1 MAKNNRVGGII
12 EIKVDGV
19 LYAAKGS
26 FTYNMGANKRE
37 AVVGADVVHGYKEM
51 PQAAKLE
58 GALTDRS
65 DLDVKT
71 ILNLKGATAT
81 LSLANGKVIVFKDA
95 WYSGDGNIT
104 TEEGEI
110 ELKMEAISAEEIR

>member
-1 MAKNNRVGGII
+1 MNNRVGGII

-26 FTYNMGANKRE
+26 WTYNLGANKRE
-37 AVVGADVVHGYKEM
+37 AVLGADVVHGYKESV
-51 PQAAKLE
+51 QAPKLE
-58 GALTDRS
+58 GAITDRG

-71 ILNLKGATAT
+71 ILNLKSATAT
-81 LSLANGKVIVFKDA
+81 LKLANDKIIVFKDA

-110 ELKMEAISAEEIR
+110 EFKMEALNAEEIR

>member
-1 MAKNNRVGGII
+1 MNRVGGII

-26 FTYNMGANKRE
+26 FTYNLGANKRE
-37 AVVGADVVHGYKEM
+37 AVIGADVVHGYKEM

-58 GALTDRS
+58 GALTDRA
-65 DLDVKT
+65 DMDVKT
-71 ILNLKGATAT
+71 ILNLKGVTAT
-81 LSLANGKVIVFKDA
+81 LSLANGKIIVFKDA

-110 ELKMEAISAEEIR
+110 ELKMEAISAEEVR

>member
-65 DLDVKT
+65 DMDVKT
-71 ILNLKGATAT
+71 ILNLKGVTAT
-81 LSLANGKVIVFKDA
+81 LSLANGKIIVFKDA

>member
-1 MAKNNRVGGII
+1 MANQRVGGII

-26 FTYNMGANKRE
+26 WTYNLGANKRE
-37 AVVGADVVHGYKEM
+37 AVMGADVVHGYKESV
-51 PQAAKLE
+51 QAPKLE
-58 GALTDRS
+58 GAITDRG

-81 LSLANGKVIVFKDA
+81 LKLANDKIIVFKDA

-110 ELKMEAISAEEIR
+110 EFKMEALNAEEIR